1 MDELCRILQE
11 SKTLKISGEG
21 EKFKFKKIES
31 YGVRPRPIFPYTP
44 IGECLQICRDQ
55 GLEFSR
61 LKFELGLHE
70 RRFGGVDFIARKRGN
85 VVLIFFSREIFT

>member
-1 MDELCRILQE
+1 MFSHFNFRYATFLTTFLNFQA
-11 SKTLKISGEG
+11 LGSGT
-21 EKFKFKKIES
+21 FH
-31 YGVRPRPIFPYTP
+31 VRWYKN
-44 IGECLQICRDQ
+44 LDKA
-55 GLEFSR
+55 LEFSR

>member
-1 MDELCRILQE
+1 MLMLLMTGSDNHFFSL
-11 SKTLKISGEG
+11 
-21 EKFKFKKIES
+21 
-31 YGVRPRPIFPYTP
+31 
-44 IGECLQICRDQ
+44 
-55 GLEFSR
+55 LEFSR